1 MKRIAFL
8 LLAGLLASCTTTP
21 KATVAPT
28 KTENYGKMPDGRPVR
43 IFTLSNSTGMVAK
56 VTEYGAILVGVAV
69 PDRNG
74 KVEDVTL
81 GYDTLA
87 GWLTNKDYLGST
99 VGRYGNRIAHG
110 KFTLDG
116 QTYTLATNNEP
127 GGIPCA
133 LHGGI
138 KGFDKVLWSGKPVTR
153 NGASGVELT
162 YTCKDGEEGYP
173 GTLQAKVTYW
183 LTGRN
188 ELIWEAE
195 ATTDKATPVNIVH
208 HTYWNLTGNPNKSIN
223 DCVLTLEA
231 DKYLPTNAG
240 LIPTGE
246 LAPVAGTPMD
256 FTTPTPIGQRVNQDF
271 EALKLGGGYD
281 HCWVLNSRRGMHT
294 AAVVRDPASG
304 RVMELTTDQPAVQ
317 FYGGNFLNG
326 STTGKGGVP
335 HRFRTG
341 MCLETQI
348 FPDSPNQ
355 PSFPNCILRPGE
367 TYKHRMVHRFSV
379 D

>member
-1 MKRIAFL
+1 
-8 LLAGLLASCTTTP
+8 
-21 KATVAPT
+21 
-28 KTENYGKMPDGRPVR
+28 
-43 IFTLSNSTGMVAK
+43 
-56 VTEYGAILVGVAV
+56 VTELYVLQNTRGMTVEILTYGGIIRSISV
-69 PDRNG
+69 PDRTGSAAN
-74 KVEDVTL
+74 VVL
-81 GYDTLA
+81 GLKTPEAYRGAHPYFGCIT
-87 GWLTNKDYLGST
+87 
-99 VGRYGNRIAHG
+99 GRYANRIAGG

-116 QTYTLATNNEP
+116 VQYTLATNDGPN
-127 GGIPCA
+127 A
-133 LHGGI
+133 LHGGL
-138 KGFDKVLWSGKPVTR
+138 KGFDKREWSVDRATPT
-153 NGASGVELT
+153 ELALS
-162 YTCKDGEEGYP
+162 YLSPDGEEGYP